1 MEGCS
6 LSPLLFNVFLEAM
19 VIKKEIKGIQIG
31 KKEVKSS
38 LLSDDMIL
46 YTENLQDATRKL
58 PSSAQS
64 LSCVGLWD
72 PMDCSTPGFPVHH
85 QLPELAQTHIHQV
98 SDAIQPPHPLL
109 SPSPPAFNLSQHQG
123 LF

>member
-1 MEGCS
+1 MVAKQYAIKNQ
-6 LSPLLFNVFLEAM
+6 LLIE
-19 VIKKEIKGIQIG
+19 EIKGIQIG

-46 YTENLQDATRKL
+46 YTENFQDATRKL

-98 SDAIQPPHPLL
+98 DDVRSEERRV
-109 SPSPPAFNLSQHQG
+109 G
-123 LF
+123 KE

>member
-1 MEGCS
+1 
-6 LSPLLFNVFLEAM
+6 M

-46 YTENLQDATRKL
+46 YTENFQDATRKL

-98 SDAIQPPHPLL
+98 SDAIQPSHPLSSS
-109 SPSPPAFNLSQHQG
+109 SPSAFNFSQHQG